1 MAIDPKLIDDL
12 NSRRK
17 KVILSGG
24 QEKIDKRHEKGEM
37 TARDRM
43 GYLFEEGTFSE
54 IGMHVRHNCHNFGM
68 GKKEIPGDGV
78 VSGFGLV
85 DGRPVACAASDFLAQ
100 GGSLGYMHA
109 MKIAD
114 AQKYALKAGIPMVTV
129 NDSGGARLQEGVA
142 ALSGYAQVFYNNVL
156 ASGVVP
162 QISMILG
169 PCAGG
174 AAYSPALTDFIIMR
188 NSGNAGMYIT
198 GPKVIEQVTYEKC
211 TMDDIG
217 SAAIHATVSG
227 NVHFVADS
235 DAHAMDILKRLLSFL
250 PSNNTEEPPHK
261 LDTPLDLSADEGM
274 SDLIPGDNRTP
285 LDVQPIISR
294 LVDNGDFLE
303 VHKDFAKNVVVG
315 FGRICGV
322 VVGIIANQPNVKAGC
337 LDIDSSDKA
346 ARFIRFCNAFNIP
359 LVNLV
364 DVPGFLPGKNQER
377 GGIIRHGAK
386 LIFAYSQ
393 ATVPKVTLIMRKAYG
408 GAYIAMCCKDLGADA
423 VFAWPGAEI
432 AVMGAEGA
440 VPVLYGRELK
450 AVEDPAEKAKRQGEL
465 LEEYREAFY
474 NPYVAAGMGQITEVI
489 NPEETRAKIAFA
501 LRTLLKRRKCARPR
515 NTATFRSNI
524 HLNGS
529 YVTHNTRLCTGHC
542 QRHEQSEL
550 SDCRHY
556 GGHDVPGW
564 PGRHSDHQRL
574 HRRRHSE
581 QGQSQNRR
589 SRGRACRRPRCGGQT
604 GHDSGNARHPL
615 RSGGLRHDGAH
626 AGNGG
631 RHLRRR
637 GRGPGRHEPPHCGN
651 QAIPGLRLCGRR
663 QGGNL
668 RLPPHSA
675 FPLNY
680 SIIHPYPRPGGNH
693 LT

>member
-489 NPEETRAKIAFA
+489 NPEETRA
-501 LRTLLKRRKCARPR
+501 
-515 NTATFRSNI
+515 
-524 HLNGS
+524 
-529 YVTHNTRLCTGHC
+529 
-542 QRHEQSEL
+542 
-550 SDCRHY
+550 
-556 GGHDVPGW
+556 
-564 PGRHSDHQRL
+564 
-574 HRRRHSE
+574 
-581 QGQSQNRR
+581 
-589 SRGRACRRPRCGGQT
+589 
-604 GHDSGNARHPL
+604 
-615 RSGGLRHDGAH
+615 
-626 AGNGG
+626 
-631 RHLRRR
+631 
-637 GRGPGRHEPPHCGN
+637 
-651 QAIPGLRLCGRR
+651 
-663 QGGNL
+663 
-668 RLPPHSA
+668 
-675 FPLNY
+675 
-680 SIIHPYPRPGGNH
+680 
-693 LT
+693 

>member
-322 VVGIIANQPNVKAGC
+322 VVGIIANQPTVKAGC

-501 LRTLLKRRKCARPR
+501 LRTLLNKKEVRP
-515 NTATFRSNI
+515 AKKHGNI
-524 HLNGS
+524 
-529 YVTHNTRLCTGHC
+529 
-542 QRHEQSEL
+542 
-550 SDCRHY
+550 
-556 GGHDVPGW
+556 
-564 PGRHSDHQRL
+564 
-574 HRRRHSE
+574 
-581 QGQSQNRR
+581 
-589 SRGRACRRPRCGGQT
+589 
-604 GHDSGNARHPL
+604 PL
-615 RSGGLRHDGAH
+615 
-626 AGNGG
+626 
-631 RHLRRR
+631 
-637 GRGPGRHEPPHCGN
+637 
-651 QAIPGLRLCGRR
+651 
-663 QGGNL
+663 
-668 RLPPHSA
+668 
-675 FPLNY
+675 
-680 SIIHPYPRPGGNH
+680 
-693 LT
+693 

>member
-337 LDIDSSDKA
+337 LDIDSDKA

-501 LRTLLKRRKCARPR
+501 LANKKQLNPAKKHG
-515 NTATFRSNI
+515 NI
-524 HLNGS
+524 
-529 YVTHNTRLCTGHC
+529 
-542 QRHEQSEL
+542 
-550 SDCRHY
+550 
-556 GGHDVPGW
+556 
-564 PGRHSDHQRL
+564 
-574 HRRRHSE
+574 
-581 QGQSQNRR
+581 
-589 SRGRACRRPRCGGQT
+589 
-604 GHDSGNARHPL
+604 PL
-615 RSGGLRHDGAH
+615 
-626 AGNGG
+626 
-631 RHLRRR
+631 
-637 GRGPGRHEPPHCGN
+637 
-651 QAIPGLRLCGRR
+651 
-663 QGGNL
+663 
-668 RLPPHSA
+668 
-675 FPLNY
+675 
-680 SIIHPYPRPGGNH
+680 
-693 LT
+693 

>member
-68 GKKEIPGDGV
+68 EKKEIPGDGV

-85 DGRPVACAASDFLAQ
+85 NGRPVACAASDFLAQ

-114 AQKYALKAGIPMVTV
+114 AQKYSLKAGIPMVTV

-217 SAAIHATVSG
+217 SAAIHASVSG

-235 DAHAMDILKRLLSFL
+235 DAHALDILKRLLSFL
-250 PSNNTEEPPHK
+250 PANNTEEPPHK
-261 LDTPLDLSADEGM
+261 LDTPLDLSMDGGM
-274 SDLIPGDNRTP
+274 NDLIPSDNRTP

-303 VHKDFAKNVVVG
+303 VQKDFAKNIVVG

-346 ARFIRFCNAFNIP
+346 ARFIRFCNAFNTP

-364 DVPGFLPGKNQER
+364 DVPGFLPGKTRN
-377 GGIIRHGAK
+377 A
-386 LIFAYSQ
+386 AASS
-393 ATVPKVTLIMRKAYG
+393 ATVP
-408 GAYIAMCCKDLGADA
+408 
-423 VFAWPGAEI
+423 
-432 AVMGAEGA
+432 
-440 VPVLYGRELK
+440 
-450 AVEDPAEKAKRQGEL
+450 
-465 LEEYREAFY
+465 
-474 NPYVAAGMGQITEVI
+474 
-489 NPEETRAKIAFA
+489 
-501 LRTLLKRRKCARPR
+501 
-515 NTATFRSNI
+515 S
-524 HLNGS
+524 
-529 YVTHNTRLCTGHC
+529 
-542 QRHEQSEL
+542 L
-550 SDCRHY
+550 SS
-556 GGHDVPGW
+556 PI
-564 PGRHSDHQRL
+564 PS
-574 HRRRHSE
+574 
-581 QGQSQNRR
+581 
-589 SRGRACRRPRCGGQT
+589 PRC
-604 GHDSGNARHPL
+604 P
-615 RSGGLRHDGAH
+615 RS
-626 AGNGG
+626 
-631 RHLRRR
+631 
-637 GRGPGRHEPPHCGN
+637 P
-651 QAIPGLRLCGRR
+651 
-663 QGGNL
+663 
-668 RLPPHSA
+668 
-675 FPLNY
+675 
-680 SIIHPYPRPGGNH
+680 
-693 LT
+693 

>member
-322 VVGIIANQPNVKAGC
+322 VVGIIANQ
-337 LDIDSSDKA
+337 
-346 ARFIRFCNAFNIP
+346 
-359 LVNLV
+359 
-364 DVPGFLPGKNQER
+364 ER

-501 LRTLLKRRKCARPR
+501 LRTLLNKKEVRP
-515 NTATFRSNI
+515 AKKHGNI
-524 HLNGS
+524 
-529 YVTHNTRLCTGHC
+529 
-542 QRHEQSEL
+542 
-550 SDCRHY
+550 
-556 GGHDVPGW
+556 
-564 PGRHSDHQRL
+564 
-574 HRRRHSE
+574 
-581 QGQSQNRR
+581 
-589 SRGRACRRPRCGGQT
+589 
-604 GHDSGNARHPL
+604 PL
-615 RSGGLRHDGAH
+615 
-626 AGNGG
+626 
-631 RHLRRR
+631 
-637 GRGPGRHEPPHCGN
+637 
-651 QAIPGLRLCGRR
+651 
-663 QGGNL
+663 
-668 RLPPHSA
+668 
-675 FPLNY
+675 
-680 SIIHPYPRPGGNH
+680 
-693 LT
+693 

>member
-142 ALSGYAQVFYNNVL
+142 ALFRIRPGVL
-156 ASGVVP
+156 QQRACLRRGSANLHDP
-162 QISMILG
+162 G
-169 PCAGG
+169 PLRGRRG
-174 AAYSPALTDFIIMR
+174 LLPALTDFIIMR

-501 LRTLLKRRKCARPR
+501 LRTLLNKKEVRP
-515 NTATFRSNI
+515 AKKHGNI
-524 HLNGS
+524 
-529 YVTHNTRLCTGHC
+529 
-542 QRHEQSEL
+542 
-550 SDCRHY
+550 
-556 GGHDVPGW
+556 
-564 PGRHSDHQRL
+564 
-574 HRRRHSE
+574 
-581 QGQSQNRR
+581 
-589 SRGRACRRPRCGGQT
+589 
-604 GHDSGNARHPL
+604 PL
-615 RSGGLRHDGAH
+615 
-626 AGNGG
+626 
-631 RHLRRR
+631 
-637 GRGPGRHEPPHCGN
+637 
-651 QAIPGLRLCGRR
+651 
-663 QGGNL
+663 
-668 RLPPHSA
+668 
-675 FPLNY
+675 
-680 SIIHPYPRPGGNH
+680 
-693 LT
+693 

>member
-1 MAIDPKLIDDL
+1 MHFQSLYLSAVAVSAVSFGWGALDKPSASNLIWSDEPAVVVYPQEDKNSQGSFGKYRKPASVWEAEGYPIGNGRVGAMIFSAPGRERLAL
-12 NSRRK
+12 NEIS
-17 KVILSGG
+17 LWSGG
-24 QEKIDKRHEKGEM
+24 ANPGGGYGYGPDAGTNQFGNYLPFGDLFVDFKKGDQPASLSVEDF
-37 TARDRM
+37 TRALDLRD
-43 GYLFEEGTFSE
+43 GIHKVNY
-54 IGMHVRHNCHNFGM
+54 
-68 GKKEIPGDGV
+68 KADGV
-78 VSGFGLV
+78 TYDREAFSSTPANVLV
-85 DGRPVACAASDFLAQ
+85 LNYKASKPGQFSADFSVNSQLGADISAKGPVITWK
-100 GGSLGYMHA
+100 GM
-109 MKIAD
+109 
-114 AQKYALKAGIPMVTV
+114 LKNGIPMVTV

-501 LRTLLKRRKCARPR
+501 LRTLLNKKEVRP
-515 NTATFRSNI
+515 AKKHGNI
-524 HLNGS
+524 
-529 YVTHNTRLCTGHC
+529 
-542 QRHEQSEL
+542 
-550 SDCRHY
+550 
-556 GGHDVPGW
+556 
-564 PGRHSDHQRL
+564 
-574 HRRRHSE
+574 
-581 QGQSQNRR
+581 
-589 SRGRACRRPRCGGQT
+589 
-604 GHDSGNARHPL
+604 PL
-615 RSGGLRHDGAH
+615 
-626 AGNGG
+626 
-631 RHLRRR
+631 
-637 GRGPGRHEPPHCGN
+637 
-651 QAIPGLRLCGRR
+651 
-663 QGGNL
+663 
-668 RLPPHSA
+668 
-675 FPLNY
+675 
-680 SIIHPYPRPGGNH
+680 
-693 LT
+693 

>member
-85 DGRPVACAASDFLAQ
+85 NGRPVACAASDFLAQ

-294 LVDNGDFLE
+294 LVDDLLFL
-303 VHKDFAKNVVVG
+303 V
-315 FGRICGV
+315 R
-322 VVGIIANQPNVKAGC
+322 
-337 LDIDSSDKA
+337 LDIDPLQVGQEEISLSS
-346 ARFIRFCNAFNIP
+346 
-359 LVNLV
+359 
-364 DVPGFLPGKNQER
+364 
-377 GGIIRHGAK
+377 
-386 LIFAYSQ
+386 
-393 ATVPKVTLIMRKAYG
+393 M
-408 GAYIAMCCKDLGADA
+408 CKDLEAEVNNLPQISAVDFQTSVPQKDA
-423 VFAWPGAEI
+423 LFK
-432 AVMGAEGA
+432 
-440 VPVLYGRELK
+440 GRY
-450 AVEDPAEKAKRQGEL
+450 DDIKRALFNL
-465 LEEYREAFY
+465 LE
-474 NPYVAAGMGQITEVI
+474 NSVKYVSS
-489 NPEETRAKIAFA
+489 
-501 LRTLLKRRKCARPR
+501 
-515 NTATFRSNI
+515 FRSEGGI
-524 HLNGS
+524 VRFEAADCGSEWEITVDDNGP
-529 YVTHNTRLCTGHC
+529 GIP
-542 QRHEQSEL
+542 EGSE
-550 SDCRHY
+550 SIIFERFRRGDHARARN
-556 GGHDVPGW
+556 GKVPG
-564 PGRHSDHQRL
+564 GYGLGLSISRRIAERH
-574 HRRRHSE
+574 
-581 QGQSQNRR
+581 
-589 SRGRACRRPRCGGQT
+589 GGSLT
-604 GHDSGNARHPL
+604 LVESKL
-615 RSGGLRHDGAH
+615 GGA
-626 AGNGG
+626 AFKFT
-631 RHLRRR
+631 
-637 GRGPGRHEPPHCGN
+637 
-651 QAIPGLRLCGRR
+651 
-663 QGGNL
+663 
-668 RLPPHSA
+668 LPKA
-675 FPLNY
+675 
-680 SIIHPYPRPGGNH
+680 
-693 LT
+693 